1 LFPFSGRRV
10 DRMTG
15 PAPDSCGN
23 TVLKLKAALDP
34 TAMEDLLR
42 DLRKARNTAVILEA
56 GEVSRVSTLALQ
68 ALLSAWMTWK
78 SDGHDFH
85 IASPSSALL
94 DAATLLG
101 FPPDFLQGE
110 GIPS

>member
-1 LFPFSGRRV
+1 MSE
-10 DRMTG
+10 
-15 PAPDSCGN
+15 SCDI
-23 TVLKLKAALDP
+23 TVLKLMPSLDL
-34 TAMEDLLR
+34 TSMEELLR
-42 DLRKARNTAVILEA
+42 DLKKARNTAVVLEA

-85 IASPSSALL
+85 VASASSTLL
-94 DAATLLG
+94 EAANLLG

-110 GIPS
+110 GFSS